1 MTYPNKANVY
11 DEMRIEVMVTLA
23 TLGEPFIPNLIN
35 ALADID
41 SMVLCGAAQVLVRL
55 GQGAAPW
62 LMDALEQHPRY
73 QVRARVAQIFGW
85 FAADD
90 PVRALASQFKVV
102 RGPTPPGLG
111 IVLRKVLKEV
121 VPSLIKAL
129 KDENWI
135 VRFWAVRALSGAGA
149 DAAMA
154 VPDLLEFL
162 REAEAEDGVRNHVP
176 NILYALA
183 HVGCN
188 NPDLIPLFVKRLEAP
203 CPDTLMA
210 AGTAFF
216 EIGPTGVVTVLPA
229 LEVFLTKVE
238 ASMRKSAEI
247 AMSLNNGKPQ
257 VKKASKR
264 TDTNNTGPQTGV

>member
-11 DEMRIEVMVTLA
+11 DEMRIDAMVKLA
-23 TLGEPFIPNLIN
+23 TLGEPFIPNLID

-90 PVRALASQFKVV
+90 PMRAIASQFKVV
-102 RGPTPPGLG
+102 RDPTPPGLG
-111 IVLRKVLKEV
+111 IVLRKVLKEAI
-121 VPSLIKAL
+121 PSLIKAL
-129 KDENWI
+129 KDENWV
-135 VRFWAVRALSGAGA
+135 VRFFAVEALSGAGT

-176 NILYALA
+176 NILCALA

-188 NPDLIPLFVKRLEAP
+188 NPDLIPLFAERLQSARP
-203 CPDTLMA
+203 NTLMA
-210 AGTAFF
+210 AGAAFF

-229 LEVFLTKVE
+229 LDKFLKKVE
-238 ASMRKSAEI
+238 ASIQKSAEL